1 MGEQL
6 PVSVI
11 VPVFNVKDYV
21 SEALE
26 SVLAQSYT
34 NLEVIV
40 VDDGS
45 TDGSGELCDDF
56 ASRDPRVR
64 VFHQKNS
71 GVSTA
76 RNIGLENARGE
87 VLAFLD
93 PDDAFCEDMIETL
106 LKVMLKDQSD
116 IAMCGFSWHDT
127 ASSLP
132 KERKDRDFSKSAV
145 ITKSS
150 AFGKIVEEKIE
161 TAVWNK
167 LYRKKIFEDL
177 RFPDG
182 LVFEGRYSVF
192 DIFERAERISV
203 IDEDL
208 VRHRKRMGSICHS
221 YSLKNL
227 LDRECAQDHYVE
239 FMKQHAESFEDRSVI
254 NRMIRL
260 RMRRMMAVYLRY
272 CRKNPEDIDGQ
283 NEIRRRL
290 LALKKR
296 EGLRYST
303 IMERCGY
310 YGVRFCPKSAT
321 RLYGVYRRL
330 FCG

>member
-26 SVLAQSYT
+26 SVLSQSYT

-71 GVSTA
+71 GISTA
-76 RNIGLENARGE
+76 RNTGLENAHGD
-87 VLAFLD
+87 LIAFLD

-127 ASSLP
+127 TASLP
-132 KERKDRDFSKSAV
+132 KERKDRDLAKSTV
-145 ITKSS
+145 ITRTS

-167 LYRKKIFEDL
+167 LYRRKIFEDL

-182 LVFEGRYSVF
+182 LIFEGRYTVF
-192 DIFERAERISV
+192 DIFERAEKISV

-208 VRHRKRMGSICHS
+208 VRHRRRMGSICHS
-221 YSLKNL
+221 YSLKHV
-227 LDRECAQDHYVE
+227 LDREYAQDHYVE
-239 FMKQHAESFEDRSVI
+239 FIKQHAESFEDRSVI
-254 NRMIRL
+254 KRMIRL
-260 RMRRMMAVYLRY
+260 RMRSMLAVYLRY

-290 LALKKR
+290 LELKKR
-296 EGLRYST
+296 EGLHYSSLS
-303 IMERCGY
+303 ERCGY
-310 YGVRFCPKSAT
+310 YGVRFFPKGAT
-321 RLYGVYRRL
+321 RLYGVYSRL
-330 FCG
+330 F